1 MKLQGNGA
9 ERFAKKPDP
18 NCQFALIFGAD
29 EGVVADAANPAR
41 APRWWF
47 PACSYP
53 YGADG

>member
-29 EGVVADAANPAR
+29 EGVVADAANQLIRTWENQLPTTLLT
-41 APRWWF
+41 
-47 PACSYP
+47 
-53 YGADG
+53 ADKA